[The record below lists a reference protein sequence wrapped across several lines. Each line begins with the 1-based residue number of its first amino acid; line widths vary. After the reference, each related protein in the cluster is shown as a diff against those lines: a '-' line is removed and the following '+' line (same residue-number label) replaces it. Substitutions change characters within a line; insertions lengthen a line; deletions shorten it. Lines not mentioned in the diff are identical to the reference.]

1 MTRKIVIT
9 SSIFMLILLF
19 ANMVF
24 QAVSLIDIEKSKQS
38 GNNRWKQVENRIINM
53 EERIENLENIE
64 NIRRN

>member
-9 SSIFMLILLF
+9 ISIFMLILLF

-38 GNNRWKQVENRIINM
+38 GNERWLQVENRIVSL
-53 EERIENLENIE
+53 EEKVNKIYK
-64 NIRRN
+64 

>member
-9 SSIFMLILLF
+9 ISIFILILLF

-38 GNNRWKQVENRIINM
+38 GNERWLQVENRIVSL
-53 EERIENLENIE
+53 EEKVNKIYK
-64 NIRRN
+64 